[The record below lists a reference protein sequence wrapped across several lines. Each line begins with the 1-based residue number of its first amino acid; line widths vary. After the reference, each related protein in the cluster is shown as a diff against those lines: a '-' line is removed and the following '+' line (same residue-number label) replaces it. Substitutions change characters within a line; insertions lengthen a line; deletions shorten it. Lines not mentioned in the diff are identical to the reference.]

1 MARHNRLGE
10 WGEDCA
16 AEYLVSKGY
25 SIIDRD
31 WRRGH
36 RDLDII
42 AASPDN
48 TEIVFVEVKTRSE
61 DEIFD
66 PVNAVTRAKMRSVAI
81 CANTYLKVKPMPME
95 PRFDI
100 IAVVE
105 RGDGEADIRHIE
117 DAFNPCLL

>member
-1 MARHNRLGE
+1 MAQHNQLGS

-16 AEYLVSKGY
+16 AKYLENKGY
-25 SIIDRD
+25 VIIDRD
-31 WRRGH
+31 WKSGH

-48 TEIVFVEVKTRSE
+48 TEIVFVEVKTRA
-61 DEIFD
+61 DDKIFD
-66 PVNAVTRAKMRSVAI
+66 PVDAVTPAKMRNLALA
-81 CANTYLKVKPMPME
+81 ANSYLKMKPSAME

-100 IAVVE
+100 IAVVKNA
-105 RGDGEADIRHIE
+105 DGTPRIRHIE